1 MKTLNTVLFSMI
13 FFSFITCGSTKKVA
27 NENSSENHV
36 MNNETSKAM
45 TNEGYLEG
53 VIIANKDKNS
63 TCDFYIKEIKT
74 DKLLDP
80 INLDKDF
87 KVADKKVW
95 FTYGPLRMRN
105 RCGNI
110 QPVSIDDIKKREE

>member
-13 FFSFITCGSTKKVA
+13 FFSFITCGSTKETA
-27 NENSSENHV
+27 NNDTSENHTT
-36 MNNETSKAM
+36 NNETSKAM

-53 VIIANKDKNS
+53 IIIANEDKNS
-63 TCDFYIKEIKT
+63 TCAFYIKEMKT
-74 DKLLDP
+74 NQLLDP

-87 KVADKKVW
+87 KVANKKVW
-95 FTYGPLRMRN
+95 FTYSSLRMQN

-110 QPVSIDDIKKREE
+110 RPISIDDIKKREE